1 MDVLYFNSRFVFG
14 KGREIGPSWISGK
27 LSRRIVARQN
37 SKQIQI
43 DGVVEKWCL
52 MFVQMPPK
60 FRFWGFWR
68 FIYKGQKQTMKNVL
82 FLLTFE
88 TYLNSAFRRELPNF
102 PAIDGYH
109 GVEFWRFSCRL
120 KKSKCVV
127 TYHLTS
133 QKLKSP
139 CLSLKQRSRLA
150 QQCWV
155 SCSDRAYNFRAKLK
169 NYIWTNLL

>member
-1 MDVLYFNSRFVFG
+1 M
-14 KGREIGPSWISGK
+14 E
-27 LSRRIVARQN
+27 N

-60 FRFWGFWR
+60 FRFWGIWR

-82 FLLTFE
+82 FLLIFE

-120 KKSKCVV
+120 KKSKCNENMNRILRGDLPEFRSVFNV
-127 TYHLTS
+127 SLGWNISNFILTS
-133 QKLKSP
+133 QKRKSP
-139 CLSLKQRSRLA
+139 CLRLKQRPGSHFQVGTFLEPVLPVP
-150 QQCWV
+150 QSIVLNCFVWV
-155 SCSDRAYNFRAKLK
+155 FLGSL
-169 NYIWTNLL
+169 

>member
-88 TYLNSAFRRELPNF
+88 TYLNFSKRITQFSGNWRVSRGWVLTIFMSPKEVKMRGDLPFNESKTQKSLLELEAAKPARSAMLSEL
-102 PAIDGYH
+102 
-109 GVEFWRFSCRL
+109 
-120 KKSKCVV
+120 
-127 TYHLTS
+127 
-133 QKLKSP
+133 
-139 CLSLKQRSRLA
+139 
-150 QQCWV
+150 
-155 SCSDRAYNFRAKLK
+155 
-169 NYIWTNLL
+169 